1 MTIARRKL
9 LKPLIGLMFS
19 ASLSAV
25 APSGSWAAG
34 GAAELAAAFCKTRI
48 AGNAEAVKPL
58 LTLSLQAVITD
69 AEQRNRIIAEAT
81 PDEKP
86 PFGDGIPYQSFP
98 DIPDACQPGK
108 PDEGA
113 GRTEVPVS
121 YSFKQSLDAG
131 WTDTLILVSSGG
143 DVRIDNIRFRD
154 APDGSA
160 PHSLRE
166 ILHDAFDQ

>member
-1 MTIARRKL
+1 MATGAGKQ
-9 LKPLIGLMFS
+9 LKALIGLVFS
-19 ASLSAV
+19 ASLAV
-25 APSGSWAAG
+25 VSLSGTSAAG
-34 GAAELAAAFCKTRI
+34 GVSELAAAFCKTRI
-48 AGNAEAVKPL
+48 SGDAEAVKPL
-58 LTLSLQAVITD
+58 LTGSLQAVIAD

-98 DIPDACQPGK
+98 DIPDSCEPGT
-108 PDEGA
+108 PDERA
-113 GRTEVPVS
+113 GRIEIPVS
-121 YSFKQSLDAG
+121 YSFRQSPDAG

-143 DVRIDNIRFRD
+143 DLRIDNIRFRD